1 MFPSKV
7 VNLYESVLFKSYKI
21 SEELSK
27 NDYAVLELYEKTK
40 KNFEDIDEFI
50 VALDLLYTL
59 GEIKLD
65 NEWEILKYV
74 ENDSL

>member
-65 NEWEILKYV
+65 NEWENLKYV

>member
-1 MFPSKV
+1 M
-7 VNLYESVLFKSYKI
+7 LFKSYKI